1 MKSIQTTPSLE
12 TRCAHA
18 GIGGGDGVPLV
29 TPLVQSTTFCRD
41 GVGSDAEHQYSRV
54 SNPTVSALE
63 HALGDLEQAGPAV
76 CFSTGLAAETA
87 LFLSL
92 LRSGDHLVCARSVY
106 GGTTRL
112 VEQVLAPLGID
123 FTLVDATDSNQVRD
137 AIQPNTDLVFVETP
151 ANPTLELTDLCTVAT
166 IARAS
171 GVPLAVDNTFLTPIL
186 QQPLELGAD
195 LSVYSTTKF
204 VEGHSA
210 APGGAIVSRDP
221 ELLERIRW
229 IRKSTGAI
237 QTPFHAWLTLQG
249 LKTLPLRIREQ
260 SRTAA
265 AIADRLAGRAELTRV
280 GYPTLVDRTL
290 AETQHRGG
298 HGAVLSID
306 FEQGL
311 DAAARFVES
320 LELCRLVEHVGSV
333 ETLVTHPATMTHA
346 DVDPGERKRL
356 GISDGLVRISVGLE
370 SAAEL
375 IDDIERALSL
385 SSLATGG
392 VR

>member
-123 FTLVDATDSNQVRD
+123 FTLVDATDSKQVRD
-137 AIQPNTDLVFVETP
+137 AIQPNTGLVFVETP

-166 IARAS
+166 IARES

-265 AIADRLAGRAELTRV
+265 AIADRIAGRAELTRV

-298 HGAVLSID
+298 HGAVISID

-385 SSLATGG
+385 SSLARGG